1 MESHAASDSAV
12 MADIN
17 VTPLVDVMLVLLIIF
32 MIVTPAIVAG
42 FQAKLPEGVNLIES
56 PEDDARTTLGID
68 ADGNYYLNKRPIAR
82 QQAED
87 LLRSEFNR
95 HPLDKVLFL
104 RAHRELEY
112 GVLMEAMNTAKQA
125 GARVVAAV
133 TEQTPGTT
141 SAVSTSGRAE
151 TTQPTQGGSN

>member
-1 MESHAASDSAV
+1 

-42 FQAKLPEGVNLIES
+42 FQAKLPEGVNLITS
-56 PEDDARTTLGID
+56 PEEEARTTLGID
-68 ADGNYYLNKRPIAR
+68 ADGKYYLNKRPILKDQAQALL
-82 QQAED
+82 QQ
-87 LLRSEFNR
+87 EFQR
-95 HPLDKVLFL
+95 HPMDKVLFL

-112 GVLMEAMNTAKQA
+112 GVLMEAMNTAKLA

-141 SAVSTSGRAE
+141 SHVSTSGRAE
-151 TTQPTQGGSN
+151 STQPTTGGSN